1 MLKNFLYKIFN
12 KIKLLFKKILI
23 FFSSINY
30 KKDEFESKQTEF
42 FNELGLDR
50 AFGLDLLNKKKD
62 EFDFLNRSM
71 SSEHEVVF
79 ASISKTISP
88 KKILEIGTHDGNNA
102 FLLSKIFCNSEITT
116 IDLPDDHDDF
126 KNFYGRKGNLEKFIT
141 NRDQRLKDLNNL
153 KFIKMNSLN
162 LINHKEKYDLIWVD
176 GAHGYPVGCIDLI
189 NSIKI
194 LNSNGIIICDD
205 IWKDNENKSE
215 RLYDSRAYFQTIEVL
230 KNEKII
236 NPKFLYKRLDARFNS
251 SKQYRKY
258 LAFIKKNDK

>member
-30 KKDEFESKQTEF
+30 KKEEFESKQTEF
-42 FNELGLDR
+42 FKELGLDR

-126 KNFYGRKGNLEKFIT
+126 KNFYGRKDNLERFIT
-141 NRDQRLKDLNNL
+141 NRDRRLKDLNNL

-194 LNSNGIIICDD
+194 LNPNGIIICDD
-205 IWKDNENKSE
+205 IWKNNENKSE

-236 NPKFLYKRLDARFNS
+236 NSKFLYKRLEARFNS

-258 LAFIKKNDK
+258 LAFIKKNDN

>member
-1 MLKNFLYKIFN
+1 MA
-12 KIKLLFKKILI
+12 
-23 FFSSINY
+23 SSITARIFAY
-30 KKDEFESKQTEF
+30 SSALLPES
-42 FNELGLDR
+42 
-50 AFGLDLLNKKKD
+50 LL
-62 EFDFLNRSM
+62 
-71 SSEHEVVF
+71 
-79 ASISKTISP
+79 SKTISP

-126 KNFYGRKGNLEKFIT
+126 KNFYGRKGNLERFIT

-230 KNEKII
+230 KNENCK
-236 NPKFLYKRLDARFNS
+236 N
-251 SKQYRKY
+251 KQR
-258 LAFIKKNDK
+258 DW